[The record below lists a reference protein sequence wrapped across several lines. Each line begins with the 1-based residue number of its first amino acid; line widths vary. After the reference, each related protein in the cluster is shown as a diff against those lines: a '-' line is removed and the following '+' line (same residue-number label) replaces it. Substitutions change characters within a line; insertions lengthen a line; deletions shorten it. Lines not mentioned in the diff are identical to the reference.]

1 MGRPWRVVVWDD
13 ETVDRVK
20 RLVLNDG
27 LCASQVASR
36 LAGQFPGMTRNS
48 VIGKLYRLGVFGRP
62 IAERAPRPPRV
73 RRARTSTPRKQRYRP
88 KIRLQPTEPEPG
100 VGHGKSARKKPA
112 PPPPPAELRAPAPE
126 SIWITIKDLNFW
138 TCRFPKGDPADLDTF
153 RYCGLPSLGR
163 AYCPHHCGLAYLP
176 ARAA

>member
-13 ETVDRVK
+13 ETIDRVK

-36 LAGQFPGMTRNS
+36 LVGQFPGMTRNS

-62 IAERAPRPPRV
+62 IDERSPRIQ
-73 RRARTSTPRKQRYRP
+73 RRRTRTSTPRKQLYPP
-88 KIRLQPTEPEPG
+88 KIRLQPKEPESRSERTI
-100 VGHGKSARKKPA
+100 VKKPS
-112 PPPPPAELRAPAPE
+112 PPPAERRATAPE

-163 AYCPHHCGLAYLP
+163 AYCPHHCRLAYLP